1 MTAQPTVIARFLTL
15 AAEITGDH
23 TITVDVTTDDGW
35 ATAECTAC
43 SARSQTRDLHVRALP
58 WAEKHSAAC
67 RAIPVTR

>member
-23 TITVDVTTDDGW
+23 TITVDVTTDAGW

-43 SARSQTRDLHVRALP
+43 PAQSRTRDLHDRALP
-58 WAEKHSAAC
+58 WAEKHSASC
-67 RAIPVTR
+67 RAIPANR